1 MTVYY
6 WIKKW
11 VDSVSLPS
19 SESPL
24 GIVELD
30 ELHSYV
36 KNKKTTAG
44 SGLLLIDLEKAS
56 SILFLGKEIQ

>member
-36 KNKKTTAG
+36 KNKKNYYWIWIAV
-44 SGLLLIDLEKAS
+44 D
-56 SILFLGKEIQ
+56 